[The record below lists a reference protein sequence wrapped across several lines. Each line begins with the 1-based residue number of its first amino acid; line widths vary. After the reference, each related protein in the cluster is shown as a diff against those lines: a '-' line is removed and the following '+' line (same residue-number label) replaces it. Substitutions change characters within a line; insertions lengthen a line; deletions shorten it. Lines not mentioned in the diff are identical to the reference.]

1 MSKTQKNRKLLT
13 GILLS
18 LTIFLVVMISSVMQK
33 PIAGADNSTDSFKII
48 SLAPN
53 ITEML
58 FALGVEDCIVGRSDH
73 CDYPPEA
80 KAIESVGSLGIAN
93 IEKVLSLKPDLLI
106 TPNTPDKG
114 VRKLFAQAD
123 IELLVIQ
130 SSNVH
135 GMLQHLL
142 SIGKAVGKP
151 DIAASVVN
159 KMQARLNTI
168 AARYEKIDKD
178 KLPRVFIEISNDP
191 MITVGGTSFISDVVR
206 CAGGVNVASQINDPY
221 PCINP
226 EKIIEWNP
234 DIILPCYMG
243 DKANVAR
250 QMARRIGWDNIAAIK
265 TGRIIVDFPNDLIMR
280 GGPRLIDGIETLS
293 QHLHGTVNKNVATD
307 NTSGQVK

>member
-1 MSKTQKNRKLLT
+1 
-13 GILLS
+13 
-18 LTIFLVVMISSVMQK
+18 MISSVMQK

-58 FALGVEDCIVGRSDH
+58 FVLGVEDCIVGRSDH